1 MNLQIMTYLFNLIN
15 ITLDY
20 RKFNNQCHEVNMI
33 LAKHGYFLRVFE
45 LRNKFRHLTL
55 KNPKTKTLLDN
66 YLVVQTKNTTVST

>member
-1 MNLQIMTYLFNLIN
+1 MNLSIMTYLFNLIN

-20 RKFNNQCHEVNMI
+20 QKFDNQCHEVNMI

-55 KNPKTKTLLDN
+55 KNPKNKTLLDN
-66 YLVVQTKNTTVST
+66 YLVVQTKNTTVSA

>member
-55 KNPKTKTLLDN
+55 KNPKNKTLLDK

>member
-1 MNLQIMTYLFNLIN
+1 MNLSIMTYLFNLVN

-20 RKFNNQCHEVNMI
+20 QKFDNQCHEVNMI

-55 KNPKTKTLLDN
+55 KNPKNKTLLDN

>member
-1 MNLQIMTYLFNLIN
+1 MNLSIMTYLFNLIN

-20 RKFNNQCHEVNMI
+20 QKFDNQCHEVNMI

-55 KNPKTKTLLDN
+55 KNPKNKTLLDN

>member
-55 KNPKTKTLLDN
+55 KNPKNKTLLDN
-66 YLVVQTKNTTVST
+66 YLVVQMKNTTVST

>member
-1 MNLQIMTYLFNLIN
+1 MNLSIMTYLFNLIN

-20 RKFNNQCHEVNMI
+20 QKLDNQCHEVNMI

-55 KNPKTKTLLDN
+55 KNPKNKTLLDN

>member
-55 KNPKTKTLLDN
+55 KNPKNKTLLDN
-66 YLVVQTKNTTVST
+66 YLVVQTKNTTVSA

>member
-55 KNPKTKTLLDN
+55 KNPKNKTLLDN

>member
-1 MNLQIMTYLFNLIN
+1 MNLSIMTYLFNLIN

-20 RKFNNQCHEVNMI
+20 QKFDNQCHEVNMI

-55 KNPKTKTLLDN
+55 KNPKNKTLLDK